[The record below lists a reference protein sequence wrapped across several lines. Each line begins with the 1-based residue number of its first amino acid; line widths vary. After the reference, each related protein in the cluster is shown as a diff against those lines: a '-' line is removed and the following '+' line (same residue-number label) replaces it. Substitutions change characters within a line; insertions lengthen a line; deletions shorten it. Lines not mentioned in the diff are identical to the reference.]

1 MLLNC
6 LGNVS
11 VNSIPAY
18 ERRSSRSLRAGFPRA
33 HCRVTAPISVWWPDE
48 RWSEPE
54 RSAPSRKATG
64 SGHRRT
70 YSLTK
75 VCNWTFMS
83 AIFHR
88 SWDPPFKKAYFPPAG
103 ASFVAVEVDSVLLP
117 LLVSELARLVRWC
130 VDLTAT
136 PSFFFGQ
143 CHINKGHLRL
153 RTGMGHYMFIS
164 RVWNWFF
171 RLKRMNLLEKML
183 VTIENE
189 GGWGEAQ
196 VAASRLIYIHN
207 KARQID
213 QKQSFRTAICDYFVY
228 SVSRF
233 VNIARMESADFTG
246 GSFAQVSLLALKN
259 GVNLN
264 VISGIQPIEDCE
276 KSVVWLLGVF

>member
-18 ERRSSRSLRAGFPRA
+18 ERRSSRAGFPRA

-136 PSFFFGQ
+136 PSFFFRSMPYKQRPFTTENRYGTLYVYFKSVELFFSFKTDEFVGE
-143 CHINKGHLRL
+143 NAGHHREW
-153 RTGMGHYMFIS
+153 RG
-164 RVWNWFF
+164 V
-171 RLKRMNLLEKML
+171 
-183 VTIENE
+183 
-189 GGWGEAQ
+189 GWGA
-196 VAASRLIYIHN
+196 
-207 KARQID
+207 
-213 QKQSFRTAICDYFVY
+213 
-228 SVSRF
+228 
-233 VNIARMESADFTG
+233 
-246 GSFAQVSLLALKN
+246 GS
-259 GVNLN
+259 G
-264 VISGIQPIEDCE
+264 
-276 KSVVWLLGVF
+276 